1 MKKRSKN
8 WSPPKME
15 EHKSRIL
22 VVEDEKSM
30 REVLKILL
38 EGEGHELFLAR
49 DGNEGL
55 DWLNRD
61 IFDLVITDIKMP
73 GSDGF
78 QILKKSQE
86 ISPGTLVIMITAFGT
101 TESAIEAMKL
111 GAYDYIHKPFTIDEM
126 RLTVRRA
133 IEKRK
138 LREEVS
144 ILREKIRTTY
154 EMGNIFY
161 KSPKMQE
168 LLRILPKIAQS
179 NSNVL
184 ISGESGTGKEFAATA
199 IHNLSQRKEYNF
211 IAINCAAFPEGL
223 LESELF
229 GHMKGS
235 FTGAVQNKQGLFEIA
250 DAGTL
255 FLDEIGE
262 MPANL
267 QSKLLRVL
275 ENGVFRRVGG
285 TSDVKVDVRIVS
297 ATNKNLAEEIAAG
310 RFREDLFYRLN
321 VIPLTI
327 PPLRER
333 KEDIPLLVDQFIT
346 KLSPERKRRISP
358 DAMKI
363 LLQNSWRGNIRE
375 LENIM
380 ERVLLM
386 TDKEEISV
394 EDMPLEILAP
404 SPETKGLPEMTREG
418 LHLDGIVENIE
429 KQYLMEALKLAN
441 GVKTEAAALL
451 NLSFRSFRHRLQKYG
466 MK

>member
-1 MKKRSKN
+1 
-8 WSPPKME
+8 ME

-49 DGNEGL
+49 DGTEGL
-55 DWLNRD
+55 DWLNKD
-61 IFDLVITDIKMP
+61 IFDLVISDIKMP
-73 GSDGF
+73 GGDGF

-184 ISGESGTGKEFAATA
+184 IAGESGTGKEFAATA
-199 IHNLSQRKEYNF
+199 IHNLSQRKEHNF

-250 DAGTL
+250 DGGTL

-262 MPANL
+262 MPTNL

-310 RFREDLFYRLN
+310 RFREDLYYRLN
-321 VIPLTI
+321 VIPITI

-333 KEDIPLLVDQFIT
+333 KEDIPLLVEQFIT
-346 KLSPERKRRISP
+346 KLSPERKRRVSP

-375 LENIM
+375 LENVM

-386 TDKEEISV
+386 TDKEEIPV
-394 EDMPLEILAP
+394 EDMPLEILAS

-441 GVKTEAAALL
+441 GVKTDAAALL

>member
-1 MKKRSKN
+1 
-8 WSPPKME
+8 
-15 EHKSRIL
+15 
-22 VVEDEKSM
+22 
-30 REVLKILL
+30 
-38 EGEGHELFLAR
+38 
-49 DGNEGL
+49 
-55 DWLNRD
+55 
-61 IFDLVITDIKMP
+61 
-73 GSDGF
+73 
-78 QILKKSQE
+78 
-86 ISPGTLVIMITAFGT
+86 
-101 TESAIEAMKL
+101 
-111 GAYDYIHKPFTIDEM
+111 
-126 RLTVRRA
+126 
-133 IEKRK
+133 

-184 ISGESGTGKEFAATA
+184 IAGESGTGKEFAATA
-199 IHNLSQRKEYNF
+199 IHNLSQRKEHNF

-250 DAGTL
+250 DGGTL

-262 MPANL
+262 MPTNL

-310 RFREDLFYRLN
+310 RFREDLYYRLN
-321 VIPLTI
+321 VIPITI

-333 KEDIPLLVDQFIT
+333 KEDIPLLVEQFIT
-346 KLSPERKRRISP
+346 KLSPERKRRVSP

-375 LENIM
+375 LENVM

-386 TDKEEISV
+386 TDKEEIPV
-394 EDMPLEILAP
+394 EDMPLEILAS

-441 GVKTEAAALL
+441 GVKTDAAALL